1 MPMLIQILDW
11 YHDNIK
17 FFTWHIKDVGTL
29 RQSSS
34 FNTMFL
40 NTGM

>member
-1 MPMLIQILDW
+1 MLIQILDW

-17 FFTWHIKDVGTL
+17 FFIWHIKGVGRL
-29 RQSSS
+29 QQSSS

-40 NTGM
+40 NM